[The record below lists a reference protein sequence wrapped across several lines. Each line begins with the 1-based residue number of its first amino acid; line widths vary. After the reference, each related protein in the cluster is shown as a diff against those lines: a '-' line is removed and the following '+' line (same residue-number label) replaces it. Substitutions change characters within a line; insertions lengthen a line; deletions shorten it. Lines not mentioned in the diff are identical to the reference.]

1 MLTVLKPATNTQLTT
16 VATVKTELGIYNG
29 PADDIWIA
37 DAIDRASDTITRY
50 CNCVLTRE
58 VLQETIVLKR
68 PTESLML
75 TRFPVVIADVEVT
88 VDGTG
93 ALTEVDGF
101 SGLVY
106 RLDASG
112 NRILWAAG
120 RIVVIY
126 GAGYILPGDDGRDLP
141 YDLERAAI
149 LLVKSAYFAR
159 QRDPLLKSENIPDAL
174 QSSYWMGD
182 LPPEVEGIL
191 SRYRVVAL

>member
-1 MLTVLKPATNTQLTT
+1 MLTVITPATNTRLTT
-16 VATVKTELGIYNG
+16 VATVKAELGITG
-29 PADDIWIA
+29 STEDAWTG
-37 DAIDRASDTITRY
+37 DAIDRASGTITRY

-58 VLQETIVLKR
+58 VLQETIILKR

-93 ALTEVDGF
+93 ATAEIDG
-101 SGLVY
+101 SNGLIY
-106 RLDASG
+106 RLDTSG
-112 NRILWAAG
+112 NRILWPAG
-120 RIVVIY
+120 RITVIY

-141 YDLERAAI
+141 HDIERAAI
-149 LLVKSAYFAR
+149 LLVKASYFSR

-174 QSSYWMGD
+174 QSSWWMGD

-191 SRYRVVAL
+191 SRYRQVAL

>member
-1 MLTVLKPATNTQLTT
+1 MLTVLTPATNFKLTT
-16 VATVKTELGIYNG
+16 IEAVKSELGIVG
-29 PADDIWIA
+29 TAEDAWIA
-37 DAIDRASDTITRY
+37 DAIDRASDTITRF

-112 NRILWAAG
+112 NRICWPAG

-126 GAGYILPGDDGRDLP
+126 GAGYILPADVGRDLP
-141 YDLERAAI
+141 HDIERAAI
-149 LLVKSAYFAR
+149 LVVKASYFSR
-159 QRDPLLKSENIPDAL
+159 QRDPLLKSESIEDAV
-174 QSSYWMGD
+174 QSSWWMGG

-191 SRYRVVAL
+191 SRYRQVAL

>member
-1 MLTVLKPATNTQLTT
+1 MLTIITPATNTKLTT
-16 VATVKTELGIYNG
+16 VTTVKAEMGITG
-29 PADDIWIA
+29 TSEDAWIG

-58 VLQETIVLKR
+58 VLQEVIVLKR
-68 PTESLML
+68 PTESLM
-75 TRFPVVIADVEVT
+75 TSRFPLVIAAVEVT

-93 ALTEVDGF
+93 AIAEIDG
-101 SGLVY
+101 SNGLIY
-106 RLDASG
+106 RLDTSS
-112 NRILWAAG
+112 NRILWPAG
-120 RIVVIY
+120 RITVIY

-141 YDLERAAI
+141 HDIERAAI

-191 SRYRVVAL
+191 SRYRQVAL